1 MRKREKAEGR
11 EFPRRYFSRAKEDPI
26 AEKLADGMKE
36 DTSMRGEMDG
46 HHGIWIWDEMK
57 YRRIQDNLQNGIK
70 SPMRTRFDS
79 GIGGIILDVE
89 V

>member
-1 MRKREKAEGR
+1 
-11 EFPRRYFSRAKEDPI
+11 
-26 AEKLADGMKE
+26 
-36 DTSMRGEMDG
+36 MRGEMDG